1 MIYFEKFKCNEQ
13 ELLRLISV
21 SRQHVLEHSA
31 LLWCLFNLPC
41 WCICINIAL
50 MTHLSLLEVKLKYLF
65 SVLAVR
71 IHQNCTWKSI
81 LLYEFLN
88 MAEVSSGLDRDLEAS
103 GKINSVMVYIHFWS
117 KQKLERIGRETNL
130 KEGNAKKIIKE
141 GNGSWICWISDV
153 GGFISKTDYIQGL
166 CLE

>member
-31 LLWCLFNLPC
+31 LLWRLFNLPC

-117 KQKLERIGRETNL
+117 KQKLERIGRGGKCGGYYKKHNRYEKKVSFYFILNL
-130 KEGNAKKIIKE
+130 LSIDLAL
-141 GNGSWICWISDV
+141 
-153 GGFISKTDYIQGL
+153 FY
-166 CLE
+166 